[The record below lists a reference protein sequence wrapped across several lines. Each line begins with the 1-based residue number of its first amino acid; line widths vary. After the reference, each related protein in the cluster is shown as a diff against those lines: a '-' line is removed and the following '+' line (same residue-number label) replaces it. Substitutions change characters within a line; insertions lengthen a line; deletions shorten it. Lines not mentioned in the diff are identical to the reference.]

1 MRLKK
6 LLSTLLVTL
15 TICTS
20 IAAIAVPPLTTE
32 AHGGHHGCKNE
43 SRFGSYCYYYYC
55 GGHPAHF
62 HTHGVCPYAN
72 SVTTSNSSFPSS
84 VTVPSD
90 NNDSSSKSTG
100 SQVSTILQN
109 RNNTINTSK
118 QSVTISDKS
127 YDNVAF
133 NATYYANQYED
144 LYEMFG
150 DDAESLYNHFI
161 TSGIYEGQ
169 QSSEQFSILAYKE
182 NNQDLADAF
191 GDDLI
196 KYYNH
201 FIECGFNED
210 RV

>member
-15 TICTS
+15 TICTA
-20 IAAIAVPPLTTE
+20 IAAIAAPPLTTE

-43 SRFGSYCYYYYC
+43 SGLGSYYYHC

-72 SVTTSNSSFPSS
+72 SVTTSNSSF
-84 VTVPSD
+84 
-90 NNDSSSKSTG
+90 SSS
-100 SQVSTILQN
+100 QQN

-118 QSVTISDKS
+118 QSVKISDKS

-169 QSSEQFSILAYKE
+169 QSSEPFSILAYKE
-182 NNQDLADAF
+182 NNQDLVDAF

-201 FIECGFNED
+201 FIECGVNED
-210 RV
+210 RVSK